1 MEDSMAHNLEQRDG
15 SASMFYSG
23 DVPWHQLGRHLNTP
37 ATAAEAMEA
46 ARLDYTVVKRPMKA
60 IINGRQYSD
69 VPNAFATIRTDTNQ
83 VLGVV
88 GARYEP
94 VQNSDAFNFF
104 DPLVDRDEA
113 IYHTA
118 GVLGRGEKIWLLAK
132 LPDYIKV
139 GKKNDPV
146 EKFVL
151 LYNSHDGSSHIRVK
165 MTPIRVVCNN
175 TLTAA
180 LSGTESEVRIKHTA
194 SATDKL
200 QEAHKILGLTN
211 QLYDQL
217 DLIFNRMALRKI
229 NSQQLMNFV
238 KTLIPDN
245 PQAENNTRTENLRNK
260 VIEIHDSQAD
270 AAIHRGNLFG
280 AYQALTELTDHHSGQ
295 KDTSKQ
301 LRSIWFGG
309 SGEQLKRRAYQLAES
324 ML

>member
-1 MEDSMAHNLEQRDG
+1 MAHNLEQRDG
-15 SASMFYSG
+15 QASMFFTG
-23 DVPWHQLGRHLNTP
+23 DPAWHHLGRHLNKP

-60 IINGRQYSD
+60 IINGHKYSD
-69 VPNAFATIRTDTNQ
+69 VPNAFATVRTDTYQ

-94 VQNSDAFNFF
+94 VQNRDAFNFF

-139 GKKNDPV
+139 GPKKDPV

-165 MTPIRVVCNN
+165 ITPIRVVCNN

-180 LSGTESEVRIKHTA
+180 LSGTESEVRIKHTQ
-194 SATDKL
+194 SAQDKL
-200 QEAHKILGLTN
+200 QEAHQILGLTN
-211 QLYDQL
+211 QLYAQL
-217 DLIFNRMALRKI
+217 DFIFNRMALKKVTG
-229 NSQQLMNFV
+229 SQLVEYV

-245 PQAENNTRTENLRNK
+245 QLAENNTRTENMRNH
-260 VIEIHDSQAD
+260 IISLHDTVED
-270 AAIHRGNLFG
+270 AKQHRGTLFG
-280 AYQALTELTDHHSGQ
+280 AINSVSEYVDHYSSQ
-295 KDTSKQ
+295 KDASKQ

-309 SGEQLKRRAYQLAES
+309 SGEQLKKRAYQLAES

>member
-1 MEDSMAHNLEQRDG
+1 MAHNLEQRDG
-15 SASMFYSG
+15 QASMMFVG
-23 DVPWHQLGRHLNTP
+23 DVPWHQLGRHLNKP
-37 ATAAEAMEA
+37 ATASEAMEA

-69 VPNAFATIRTDTNQ
+69 VPNAFATVRTDTNQ

-139 GKKNDPV
+139 GPKKDPV

-180 LSGTESEVRIKHTA
+180 LSGTESEVRIKHTQ
-194 SATDKL
+194 SAQDKL
-200 QEAHKILGLTN
+200 QEAHQILGLTN
-211 QLYDQL
+211 QLYAQL
-217 DLIFNRMALRKI
+217 DFIFNRMALRKVTG
-229 NSQQLMNFV
+229 SQLVEYV

-245 PQAENNTRTENLRNK
+245 PQAENNTRTENMRNH
-260 VIEIHDSQAD
+260 IISLHDTVQD
-270 AAIHRGNLFG
+270 ASMHRGNLFG
-280 AYQALTELTDHHSGQ
+280 AFNAVTEFVDHYGGS
-295 KDTSKQ
+295 KDASKQ

-309 SGEQLKRRAYQLAES
+309 SGEQLKRKAYQLAES

>member
-1 MEDSMAHNLEQRDG
+1 MAHNLERRG
-15 SASMFYSG
+15 NRASMFYSG
-23 DVPWHQLGRHLNTP
+23 EVPWHQLGQKLDHP
-37 ATAAEAMEA
+37 ANASQAMEA
-46 ARLDYTVVKRPMKA
+46 ANLDYTVVKKPLKA

-69 VPNAFATIRTDTNQ
+69 VPNAFATVRTDTNQ

-139 GKKNDPV
+139 GHKKDPV

-165 MTPIRVVCNN
+165 MTPVRVVCNN

-180 LSGTESEVRIKHTA
+180 LSGTDSEVRIKHTQ
-194 SATDKL
+194 SAQDKL
-200 QEAHKILGLTN
+200 QEAHQILGLTN
-211 QLYDQL
+211 QLYAQL
-217 DLIFNRMALRKI
+217 DFIFNRMALRKVTG
-229 NSQQLMNFV
+229 SQLVEYV

-245 PQAENNTRTENLRNK
+245 PQAENNTRTENMRNH
-260 VIEIHDSQAD
+260 IIYLHDEVKD
-270 AAIHRGNLFG
+270 ASMHKGNLFG
-280 AYQALTELTDHHSGQ
+280 AYNAVTEFVDHQES
-295 KDTSKQ
+295 KDPNKH
-301 LRSIWFGG
+301 LRSIWFNG

>member
-1 MEDSMAHNLEQRDG
+1 MSHNLEQRDG
-15 SASMFYSG
+15 QASMFYTG
-23 DVPWHQLGRHLNTP
+23 DVPWHQLGRHLNKP
-37 ATAAEAMEA
+37 ATASEAMEA

-60 IINGRQYSD
+60 VINGRQYSD
-69 VPNAFATIRTDTNQ
+69 VPNAFATVRTDTNQ

-94 VQNSDAFNFF
+94 VQNRDAFNFF

-139 GKKNDPV
+139 GPKKDPV

-165 MTPIRVVCNN
+165 MTPVRIVCNN
-175 TLTAA
+175 TLSAA
-180 LSGTESEVRIKHTA
+180 LSGSEQEVRIKHTQ
-194 SATDKL
+194 SAQDKL
-200 QEAHKILGLTN
+200 QEAHQILGLTN
-211 QLYDQL
+211 SLYQQLEY
-217 DLIFNRMALRKI
+217 IFNRMALRKVTG
-229 NSQQLMNFV
+229 QQLVDYV
-238 KTLIPDN
+238 KTLVPDN
-245 PQAENNTRTENLRNK
+245 PQAENNTRTENMRNH
-260 VIEIHDSQAD
+260 ILYLHDEVKD
-270 AAIHRGNLFG
+270 AAMHRGNLFG
-280 AYQALTELTDHHSGQ
+280 AYNAVTEFVDHYGGQ
-295 KDTSKQ
+295 KDASKQ

>member
-1 MEDSMAHNLEQRDG
+1 MAHNLEQRDG
-15 SASMFYSG
+15 QSSMFFTG
-23 DVPWHQLGRHLNTP
+23 DVPWHQLGRHLNKP

-46 ARLDYTVVKRPMKA
+46 ARLDYTVVKKPLKA
-60 IINGRQYSD
+60 IIHGRHYAD
-69 VPNAFATIRTDTNQ
+69 VPNAFATVRTDTNQ

-94 VQNSDAFNFF
+94 VQNKDAFNFF
-104 DPLVDRDEA
+104 DPLVERNES

-132 LPDYIKV
+132 MPDYIKV

-165 MTPIRVVCNN
+165 ITPIRVVCNN

-200 QEAHKILGLTN
+200 REAHKVLELTN
-211 QLYDQL
+211 QLYREL
-217 DLIFNRMALRKI
+217 DYIFNRMALRKVT
-229 NSQQLMNFV
+229 SQQLVEYV

-245 PQAENNTRTENLRNK
+245 PEAENKTRTENMRNH
-260 VIEIHDSQAD
+260 IIHLHDSVQD
-270 AAIHRGNLFG
+270 ASMHRGNLFG
-280 AYQALTELTDHHSGQ
+280 AYNAVSEFTDHYSGQ
-295 KDTSKQ
+295 KDLNKQ
-301 LRSIWFGG
+301 LKSIWFNG
-309 SGEQLKRRAYQLAES
+309 SGEALKRRAYQLAES

>member
-1 MEDSMAHNLEQRDG
+1 MSHNLERRG
-15 SASMFYSG
+15 NRTSMFSTG
-23 DVPWHQLGRHLNTP
+23 DVPWHRLGQRLNHP
-37 ATAAEAMEA
+37 ANASTAMEA
-46 ARLDYTVVKRPMKA
+46 ANLGYTVVKKRLKA
-60 IINGRQYSD
+60 VINGRQYSD
-69 VPNAFATIRTDTNQ
+69 VPNAFATVRIDTHQ

-94 VQNSDAFNFF
+94 VDNRDAFSFF
-104 DPLVDRDEA
+104 DPLVDRNEA

-132 LPDYIKV
+132 LPDYIKI
-139 GKKNDPV
+139 GPKKDPV

-165 MTPIRVVCNN
+165 MTPVRVVCSN

-180 LSGTESEVRIKHTA
+180 LSGSDAEVRIKHTQ
-194 SATDKL
+194 SAQDKL
-200 QEAHKILGLTN
+200 AEAHQILGLTN

-217 DLIFNRMALRKI
+217 DLIFNRMAVRKI
-229 NSQQLMNFV
+229 TGQQLVDYV

-245 PQAENNTRTENLRNK
+245 PQAENNARTENIRKNIISL
-260 VIEIHDSQAD
+260 HDDVTEASM
-270 AAIHRGNLFG
+270 HKGNLFG
-280 AYQALTELTDHHSGQ
+280 AYNAVTEYIDHHDA
-295 KDTSKQ
+295 KDPNKH

-309 SGEQLKRRAYQLAES
+309 SGEQLKRKAYQLAER

>member
-1 MEDSMAHNLEQRDG
+1 MAHNLELDQNG
-15 SASMFYSG
+15 QASMFFTG
-23 DVPWHQLGRHLNTP
+23 DVPWHQLGRRLQKP

-46 ARLDYTVVKRPMKA
+46 ARLDYRVVKKPLKA
-60 IINGRQYSD
+60 IIHARHFTD
-69 VPNAFATIRTDTNQ
+69 VPNAFATVRTDTNV

-88 GARYEP
+88 GSRYQP
-94 VQNSDAFNFF
+94 VQNMDAFNFF

-132 LPDYIKV
+132 LPDYIRV
-139 GKKNDPV
+139 GPKGDPI

-180 LSGTESEVRIKHTA
+180 LSGADDEVRIKHTA

-200 QEAHKILGLTN
+200 REAHKVLDLTH
-211 QLYDQL
+211 QLYKEL
-217 DLIFNRMALRKI
+217 DFIFNRMALRKVTPT
-229 NSQQLMNFV
+229 QLV
-238 KTLIPDN
+238 EYCKTLVPDN
-245 PQAENNTRTENLRNK
+245 AEAESNTRTENMRR
-260 VIEIHDSQAD
+260 EIIRLHDDTKD
-270 AAIHRGNLFG
+270 AVIHRGTLFG
-280 AYQALTELTDHHSGQ
+280 IYNATTEYVDHAVSS
-295 KDTSKQ
+295 DASKH

-309 SGEQLKRRAYQLAES
+309 SGEILKRRAYQLAES

>member
-15 SASMFYSG
+15 QASMFFTG
-23 DVPWHQLGRHLNTP
+23 DVPWHQLGRHLNKP

-46 ARLDYTVVKRPMKA
+46 AKLDYSVVKRPMKA

-69 VPNAFATIRTDTNQ
+69 VPNAFATVRTDTNQ

-94 VQNSDAFNFF
+94 VQNRDAFNFF

-139 GKKNDPV
+139 GRKGDPV

-200 QEAHKILGLTN
+200 QEAHKVLELTN
-211 QLYDQL
+211 QLYKEL
-217 DLIFNRMALRKI
+217 DNIFNAMALSNI
-229 NSQQLMNFV
+229 GGQQLLDYV
-238 KTLIPDN
+238 KALIPDN
-245 PQAENNTRTENLRNK
+245 PKAENNQRTENMRERIISL
-260 VIEIHDSQAD
+260 HDTVQD
-270 AAIHRGNLFG
+270 ATMHRGTLFG
-280 AYQALTELTDHHSGQ
+280 AYNAVTEYVDHYSSQ
-295 KDTSKQ
+295 KDANKQ

>member
-1 MEDSMAHNLEQRDG
+1 MAHNLEQRDG
-15 SASMFYSG
+15 SASMFYVG
-23 DVPWHQLGRHLNTP
+23 TDVPWHQLGKQLNKP

-46 ARLDYTVVKRPMKA
+46 ARLDYSVVKKPLKA

-69 VPNAFATIRTDTNQ
+69 VPNAFATVRTDTNQ

-94 VQNSDAFNFF
+94 VQNRDAFNFF
-104 DPLVDRDEA
+104 DPLVEDDA

-139 GKKNDPV
+139 GPKKDPV

-180 LSGTESEVRIKHTA
+180 LSGTESEVRIKHTQ
-194 SATDKL
+194 SAQDKL
-200 QEAHKILGLTN
+200 QEAHQILGLTN
-211 QLYDQL
+211 QLYAQL
-217 DLIFNRMALRKI
+217 DFIFNRMALRKVTS
-229 NSQQLMNFV
+229 SQLVEYV

-245 PQAENNTRTENLRNK
+245 PQAENNTRTENMRNH
-260 VIEIHDSQAD
+260 IISLHDEVKD
-270 AAIHRGNLFG
+270 AAMHKGNLFG
-280 AYQALTELTDHHSGQ
+280 AYNAVTEFVDHYGTQ
-295 KDTSKQ
+295 KDASKQ

-309 SGEQLKRRAYQLAES
+309 SGEQLKRKAYQLAES

>member
-1 MEDSMAHNLEQRDG
+1 MAHNLEQRDG
-15 SASMFYSG
+15 QASMFYTG
-23 DVPWHQLGRHLNTP
+23 DVPWHQLGRHLNKP

-46 ARLDYTVVKRPMKA
+46 ARLDYSVVKKPLKA
-60 IINGRQYSD
+60 IIHGRHYAD
-69 VPNAFATIRTDTNQ
+69 VPGSFATVRTDTNQ

-94 VQNSDAFNFF
+94 VQNRDAFNFF

-139 GKKNDPV
+139 GPKKDPV

-180 LSGTESEVRIKHTA
+180 LSGTESEVRIKHTQ
-194 SATDKL
+194 SAQDKL
-200 QEAHKILGLTN
+200 QEAHQILGLTN
-211 QLYDQL
+211 QLYAQL
-217 DLIFNRMALRKI
+217 DFIFNRMALRKV
-229 NSQQLMNFV
+229 NSQQLVDYV

-245 PQAENNTRTENLRNK
+245 PQAENNTRTENMRNH
-260 VIEIHDSQAD
+260 IISLHDTVQD
-270 AAIHRGNLFG
+270 ASMHRGNLFG
-280 AYQALTELTDHHSGQ
+280 AFNAVTEFVDHYGGS
-295 KDTSKQ
+295 KDASKQ

-309 SGEQLKRRAYQLAES
+309 SGEQLKRKAYQLAES

>member
-1 MEDSMAHNLEQRDG
+1 MSHNLEQRDG
-15 SASMFYSG
+15 QASMFYTG
-23 DVPWHQLGRHLNTP
+23 DVPWHQLGRHLNKP
-37 ATAAEAMEA
+37 ATASEAMEA

-60 IINGRQYSD
+60 VINGRQYSD
-69 VPNAFATIRTDTNQ
+69 VPNAFATVRTDTNQ

-94 VQNSDAFNFF
+94 VQNRDAFNFF

-139 GKKNDPV
+139 GPKKDPV

-165 MTPIRVVCNN
+165 MTPVRIVCNN
-175 TLTAA
+175 TLSAA
-180 LSGTESEVRIKHTA
+180 LSRSEQEVRIKHTQ
-194 SATDKL
+194 SAQDKL
-200 QEAHKILGLTN
+200 QEAHQILGLTN
-211 QLYDQL
+211 SLYQQLEY
-217 DLIFNRMALRKI
+217 IFNRMALRKVTG
-229 NSQQLMNFV
+229 QQLVDYV
-238 KTLIPDN
+238 KTLVPDN
-245 PQAENNTRTENLRNK
+245 PQAENNTRTENMRNH
-260 VIEIHDSQAD
+260 ILYLHDEVKD
-270 AAIHRGNLFG
+270 AAMHRGNLFG
-280 AYQALTELTDHHSGQ
+280 AYNAVTEFVDHYGGQ
-295 KDTSKQ
+295 KDASKQ

>member
-1 MEDSMAHNLEQRDG
+1 MAHNLEEREGQ
-15 SASMFYSG
+15 ASMFFTG
-23 DVPWHQLGRHLNTP
+23 DVPWHQLGRHLNKP

-46 ARLDYTVVKRPMKA
+46 ARLDYNVVKRPMKA

-69 VPNAFATIRTDTNQ
+69 VPYAFATVRTDSNQ

-94 VQNSDAFNFF
+94 VQNRDAFNFF
-104 DPLVDRDEA
+104 DPLVDRAEA

-151 LYNSHDGSSHIRVK
+151 LSNSHDGSSHIRVK
-165 MTPIRVVCNN
+165 MTPVRVVCNN

-194 SATDKL
+194 SAGDKL
-200 QEAHKILGLTN
+200 QEAHKVLELTN
-211 QLYDQL
+211 QLYKEL
-217 DLIFNRMALRKI
+217 DYIFNRMALRKVTS
-229 NSQQLMNFV
+229 SQLIEYV
-238 KTLIPDN
+238 KTLVPDN
-245 PQAENNTRTENLRNK
+245 PVAESNTRTENTRNH
-260 VIEIHDSQAD
+260 IISLHDTVSD
-270 AAIHRGNLFG
+270 AAMHRGNLFG
-280 AYQALTELTDHHSGQ
+280 VYNAVTGFVDHYSSQ
-295 KDTSKQ
+295 KDPNKQ

-309 SGEQLKRRAYQLAES
+309 SGEQLKRRAYTLAES

>member
-1 MEDSMAHNLEQRDG
+1 MAHNLELDQN
-15 SASMFYSG
+15 SQASMFFTG
-23 DVPWHQLGRHLNTP
+23 DVPWHQLGRRLSKP

-46 ARLDYTVVKRPMKA
+46 ARLDYKVVKRPLKA
-60 IINGRQYSD
+60 IIHARHFAD
-69 VPNAFATIRTDTNQ
+69 VPNAFATVRTDTNV

-88 GARYEP
+88 GSRYQP
-94 VQNSDAFNFF
+94 VQNKDAFNFF

-139 GKKNDPV
+139 GPKNDPV
-146 EKFVL
+146 EKYVL
-151 LYNSHDGSSHIRVK
+151 LYNSHDGSSHIKVK

-180 LSGTESEVRIKHTA
+180 LSGADAEVRIKHTA

-200 QEAHKILGLTN
+200 REAHKVLELTN
-211 QLYDQL
+211 QLYKEL
-217 DLIFNRMALRKI
+217 DYIFNRMALRKVTPT
-229 NSQQLMNFV
+229 QLV
-238 KTLIPDN
+238 EYCKTLVPDN
-245 PQAENNTRTENLRNK
+245 AEAESNTRTENIRNQ
-260 VIEIHDSQAD
+260 IIRLHDDTPS
-270 AAIHRGNLFG
+270 AAMHRGTLFG
-280 AYQALTELTDHHSGQ
+280 AYNSITELVDHAQTTDS
-295 KDTSKQ
+295 SKH

>member
-1 MEDSMAHNLEQRDG
+1 MAHNLEQRDG
-15 SASMFYSG
+15 QASMFYVG
-23 DVPWHQLGRHLNTP
+23 TDVPWHQLGRHLNKP
-37 ATAAEAMEA
+37 ATASEAMEA

-69 VPNAFATIRTDTNQ
+69 VPNAFATVRTDTNH

-88 GARYEP
+88 GARYES

-139 GKKNDPV
+139 GPKKDPV

-151 LYNSHDGSSHIRVK
+151 LYNSHDGSSVVRCK
-165 MTPIRVVCNN
+165 LTPIRVVCNN

-180 LSGTESEVRIKHTA
+180 LNGTEQEVRIRHTV

-200 QEAHKILGLTN
+200 KQAHEILGLTN
-211 QLYDQL
+211 QLYAQL
-217 DLIFNRMALRKI
+217 DFIFNRMALRKVTG
-229 NSQQLMNFV
+229 SQLVEYV

-245 PQAENNTRTENLRNK
+245 QQAENNTRTENLRK
-260 VIEIHDSQAD
+260 HIISLHDTVQD
-270 AAIHRGNLFG
+270 ASMHRGNLFG
-280 AYQALTELTDHHSGQ
+280 AFNAVTEFVDHYGSS
-295 KDTSKQ
+295 KDASKQ

-309 SGEQLKRRAYQLAES
+309 SGEQLKRRAYTLAES

>member
-1 MEDSMAHNLEQRDG
+1 MAHNLERRDG
-15 SASMFYSG
+15 QASMFYTR
-23 DVPWHQLGRHLNTP
+23 DVPWHQLGRQLNNP
-37 ATAAEAMEA
+37 ATASMAMDS
-46 ARLDYTVVKRPMKA
+46 ARLNYNVVKRPMKA
-60 IINGRQYSD
+60 IIHNRQYAD
-69 VPNAFATIRTDTNQ
+69 VPNAFATVRTDTNQ

-94 VQNSDAFNFF
+94 VQNKDAFNFF

-139 GKKNDPV
+139 GPKKDPV

-180 LSGTESEVRIKHTA
+180 LSGSDAEVRIKHTQ
-194 SATDKL
+194 SAQDKL
-200 QEAHKILGLTN
+200 AEAHQILGLTN
-211 QLYDQL
+211 QLYAQL
-217 DLIFNRMALRKI
+217 DFIFNRMALKRVTG
-229 NSQQLMNFV
+229 SQLVDYV
-238 KTLIPDN
+238 KSLIPDN
-245 PQAENNTRTENLRNK
+245 PQAENNTRTENMRKHIVGL
-260 VIEIHDSQAD
+260 HDTVQD
-270 AAIHRGNLFG
+270 ASMHRGNLFG
-280 AYQALTELTDHHSGQ
+280 AFNAVTEFVDHYGSS
-295 KDTSKQ
+295 KDASKQ

-309 SGEQLKRRAYQLAES
+309 SGEQLKRKAYQLAES

>member
-1 MEDSMAHNLEQRDG
+1 MAHNLEQRDG
-15 SASMFYSG
+15 QASMFFSG
-23 DVPWHQLGRHLNTP
+23 EVPWHNLGRRLNKP

-46 ARLDYTVVKRPMKA
+46 ARLDYNVVKRPVKA

-69 VPNAFATIRTDTNQ
+69 VPNAFATVRTDTNQ

-180 LSGTESEVRIKHTA
+180 LSGTESEVRIKHTQ
-194 SATDKL
+194 SAQDKL
-200 QEAHKILGLTN
+200 QEAHQILGLTN
-211 QLYDQL
+211 QLYAQL
-217 DLIFNRMALRKI
+217 GFIFNRMALRKV
-229 NSQQLMNFV
+229 NSQQLVDYV

-245 PQAENNTRTENLRNK
+245 PQAENNTRTENMRNH
-260 VIEIHDSQAD
+260 IISLHDSVQD
-270 AAIHRGNLFG
+270 ASMHRGNLFG
-280 AYQALTELTDHHSGQ
+280 AFNAVTEFVDHFGSS
-295 KDTSKQ
+295 KDANKQ